1 MAEKALKALK
11 LSSLQVHGF
20 SRELQVPESIEPIEP
35 IPVGDSLQLQEI
47 KALAKPPDGVKLT
60 LEELPT

>member
-20 SRELQVPESIEPIEP
+20 SWELQIPESIEPI
-35 IPVGDSLQLQEI
+35 PVWDSLQLQEI